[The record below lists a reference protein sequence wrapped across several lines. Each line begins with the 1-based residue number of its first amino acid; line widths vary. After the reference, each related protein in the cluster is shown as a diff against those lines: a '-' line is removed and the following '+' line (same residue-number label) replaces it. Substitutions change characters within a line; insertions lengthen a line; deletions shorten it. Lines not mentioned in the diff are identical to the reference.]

1 MTSSEMNRKAI
12 IQPTLS
18 TSEPDVAPPG
28 NLKLES
34 VEAVING

>member
-18 TSEPDVAPPG
+18 TSELDIAPG
-28 NLKLES
+28 NLKLK
-34 VEAVING
+34 A

>member
-18 TSEPDVAPPG
+18 TSEPDVPPG
-28 NLKLES
+28 NLKNGS
-34 VEAVING
+34 IEAVING